1 VVKDGRILLV
11 IFAKRRI
18 MFGQDDH
25 SDRPKTRPDYLMCS
39 LVLLYVWHSSCTVGA
54 THGNILGSDHRVIF
68 C

>member
-39 LVLLYVWHSSCTVGA
+39 LVLLYV
-54 THGNILGSDHRVIF
+54 
-68 C
+68 